1 MTNNVYTIKTKIEAL
16 REERAVKFFYLTN
29 GNFIDPFTKRM
40 LSKSIDRISLEIAKA
55 GHEIDKLIWSGKG
68 AL

>member
-1 MTNNVYTIKTKIEAL
+1 MTNNVFTIKTKIEAL
-16 REERAVKFFYLTN
+16 REE
-29 GNFIDPFTKRM
+29 
-40 LSKSIDRISLEIAKA
+40 RISLEIAKA